1 MPVGFVRGVQHRK
14 EHVHVISADCS
25 NYWCLLSA
33 GSCQHKSESAVKF
46 TGKSC
51 KIQKEV
57 GFSKN
62 TVQGGANE
70 IVPIDLSKLTMT
82 TDDDSSSA
90 AANATATAGK

>member
-1 MPVGFVRGVQHRK
+1 MISHEQTIR
-14 EHVHVISADCS
+14 EHSTCRVCIT
-25 NYWCLLSA
+25 
-33 GSCQHKSESAVKF
+33 GSCQQKSESAVMF

-51 KIQKEV
+51 KVQKTV

-82 TDDDSSSA
+82 NDDSSSA